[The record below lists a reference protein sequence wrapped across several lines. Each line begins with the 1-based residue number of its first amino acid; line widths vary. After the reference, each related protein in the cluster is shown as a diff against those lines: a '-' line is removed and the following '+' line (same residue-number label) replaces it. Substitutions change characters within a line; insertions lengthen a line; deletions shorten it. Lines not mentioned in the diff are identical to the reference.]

1 MSKLPTLGA
10 ALRPEELP
18 AHIDWLV
25 DGARDLE
32 LQGFHY
38 PDVLVA
44 GDWKPRATE
53 VRKLLENH
61 KGRQG
66 MHGPHSV
73 PLASNDP
80 GMRALAQE
88 RLGQCLDVCE
98 ELGLTQMVIHSPYI
112 HWDQENLYRLPGRRA
127 EKLADFIATI
137 EPVMPRV
144 EALGVEMVI
153 ENVEDRDP
161 AIRRDIVRHFRSAA
175 LRLSVDTG
183 HAYYANR
190 MGAAPSVE
198 LFVRAAGEDLAHLHL
213 QDADGLADR
222 HWAIGDG
229 TVAWRAVFEELGRL
243 SFNPRLIIEI
253 RNRTDV
259 LRSAEYLVQLGLA
272 V

>member
-18 AHIDWLV
+18 PHIEWLV
-25 DGARDLE
+25 DGVRDLE

-44 GDWKPRATE
+44 GDWKPRAAD

-66 MHGPHSV
+66 MHGPSSV

-80 GMRALAQE
+80 GIRALAQE

-137 EPVMPRV
+137 EPVMPRA

-153 ENVEDRDP
+153 ENLGESRPGDP
-161 AIRRDIVRHFRSAA
+161 PRHRPPFQER
-175 LRLSVDTG
+175 
-183 HAYYANR
+183 
-190 MGAAPSVE
+190 GA
-198 LFVRAAGEDLAHLHL
+198 
-213 QDADGLADR
+213 
-222 HWAIGDG
+222 
-229 TVAWRAVFEELGRL
+229 
-243 SFNPRLIIEI
+243 
-253 RNRTDV
+253 
-259 LRSAEYLVQLGLA
+259 
-272 V
+272 